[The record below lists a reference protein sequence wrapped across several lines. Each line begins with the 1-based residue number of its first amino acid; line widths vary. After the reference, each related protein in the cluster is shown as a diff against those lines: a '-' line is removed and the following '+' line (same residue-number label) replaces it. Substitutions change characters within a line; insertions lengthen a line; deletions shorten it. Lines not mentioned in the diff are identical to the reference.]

1 MVAGICAYQ
10 NVISWDSIGALYPQ
24 KSQPP
29 AKKSQSPFCQ
39 NPFKT
44 LKIQGSR
51 SIVPGLWDGSVKKP
65 LIKTREL
72 ITVALSGDAVD
83 FKAPAAMN

>member
-1 MVAGICAYQ
+1 
-10 NVISWDSIGALYPQ
+10 
-24 KSQPP
+24 
-29 AKKSQSPFCQ
+29 
-39 NPFKT
+39 
-44 LKIQGSR
+44 
-51 SIVPGLWDGSVKKP
+51 VPGLWDGSVKKP